1 MKISVCL
8 ASYNGEQFIV
18 RQLDSVIKQLN
29 NDDQIVVVDD
39 GSNDQ
44 TVQLLKDTYGNRV
57 ELYINKENLGPIKS
71 FERAISLAKGDI
83 IFLCDQDDIWEDN
96 KVQKVLE
103 CMKKEEASLVIHD
116 ASVVDSKL
124 REIHPSWNEYNNNHS
139 KGLVANIIKNSVT
152 GACMAFTRDLVS
164 SVLPFPKSIEMH
176 DQWIALVCMRKKKR
190 VVYLKDRL
198 IKYVRHGSNVTG
210 MKKRTLKQQLSGR
223 WGVIKAIVT
232 YK

>member
-39 GSNDQ
+39 GSNDH
-44 TVQLLKDTYGNRV
+44 TVQLLKDTYGDRV

-71 FERAISLAKGDI
+71 FERAISLAAGDI

-96 KVQKVLE
+96 KVQKVIE
-103 CMKKEEASLVIHD
+103 SMKREEASLVIHD
-116 ASVVDSKL
+116 AYVVDSKL
-124 REIHPSWNEYNNNHS
+124 RVIHPSWNEYNNNHS

-152 GACMAFTRDLVS
+152 GACMAFTKELVPS
-164 SVLPFPKSIEMH
+164 ILPFPKSIEMH
-176 DQWIALVCMRKKKR
+176 DQWIALVSMKRKKN
-190 VVYLKDRL
+190 VVFLEDKL

-210 MKKRTLKQQLSGR
+210 MKKRTLKQQLKGR